1 MKYWS
6 CLNLTVFNCLYLNS
20 LPKSTKAFIPI
31 PIRSTSRTTHLPPQ
45 TSTSTTT
52 IFADLITFDLDD
64 TIFPVGPVVH
74 DANQALIEHLNI
86 NGYHSISQESLIAST
101 KYIRNELLKRENN
114 VITYTELRKRAICF
128 EMNRH
133 NEAYSSSNSDFNNNI
148 QKWLFTDDTVIKA
161 YDIWEMNRHL
171 AAERHLYHDA
181 ISMLQSLKEKYPD
194 AIIGAIT
201 NGKGNPLMMKNSIHE
216 YFDFCVSG
224 EDQNVFPYRKPHQEI
239 YFKSLDV
246 YKSLKGLNSDLSQ
259 ENELCWFHVGDD
271 LANDV
276 GASAKSGARA
286 IWVELG
292 NDYNQS
298 ASKRFGTQKNK
309 LNKESAQPFWSTAT
323 NEEIAK
329 RKKLNEESMTF
340 VSARIETLSDLPNVI
355 QSIVESSYV
364 EDISIN

>member
-1 MKYWS
+1 MT
-6 CLNLTVFNCLYLNS
+6 LFNYLYLNS
-20 LPKSTKAFIPI
+20 LPKPTKAFIPT
-31 PIRSTSRTTHLPPQ
+31 PIQSTSHTMHLPPK
-45 TSTSTTT
+45 TST
-52 IFADLITFDLDD
+52 IIYANLITFDLDD

-101 KYIRNELLKRENN
+101 KYIRNELLKKENK

-133 NEAYSSSNSDFNNNI
+133 NEEYSSSSNSDLDKNM
-148 QKWLFTDDTVIKA
+148 QKWSFTDDTVIKA

-224 EDQNVFPYRKPHQEI
+224 EDQNVFPYRKPHEAI
-239 YFKSLDV
+239 YLKSLDV
-246 YKSLKGLNSDLSQ
+246 YKELKGLNSDLLQ

-276 GASAKSGARA
+276 GASAKCGARA
-286 IWVELG
+286 VWVELG

-298 ASKRFGTQKNK
+298 ASKRFGTQKN
-309 LNKESAQPFWSTAT
+309 NESAQPFWSTAT

-340 VSARIETLSDLPNVI
+340 VSARIETLSDLPNAI
-355 QSIVESSYV
+355 QSI
-364 EDISIN
+364 IG